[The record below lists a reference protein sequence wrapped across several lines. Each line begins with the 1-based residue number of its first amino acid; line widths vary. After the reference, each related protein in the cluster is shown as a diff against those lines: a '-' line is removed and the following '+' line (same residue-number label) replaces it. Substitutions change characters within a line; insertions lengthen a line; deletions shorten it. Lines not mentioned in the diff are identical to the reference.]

1 MCERLSAT
9 YLVLIIHRPPSVVR
23 KTIRWVVIWNNAS
36 TAKFTRLSRLIL
48 LLYCVQ
54 AVQSV
59 CDWNHDV
66 QEGRKRK
73 KEDNAAYDL
82 KSSSV
87 RWDDKKKVEVEDQ
100 DLMLLKDEEYVC
112 IVFPV
117 APLA

>member
-1 MCERLSAT
+1 M
-9 YLVLIIHRPPSVVR
+9 
-23 KTIRWVVIWNNAS
+23 
-36 TAKFTRLSRLIL
+36 
-48 LLYCVQ
+48 
-54 AVQSV
+54 
-59 CDWNHDV
+59 